1 MTPGDSI
8 RDDAT
13 LAEVVD
19 ANLAAYGHPT
29 STAPMGGPTDPWAVV
44 DSLGSVRGVDRLRVV
59 DASIIPEVPSST
71 TNLTVIMLAERIFQR
86 AFAPV
91 GH

>member
-1 MTPGDSI
+1 MDPTKPVED
-8 RDDAT
+8 T
-13 LAEVVD
+13 LP
-19 ANLAAYGHPT
+19 NRPSRWLY
-29 STAPMGGPTDPWAVV
+29 
-44 DSLGSVRGVDRLRVV
+44 RLRVV

-91 GH
+91 DS